1 MATIPVTTIKQT
13 AKAYTYCSHTGGK
26 VQVWLQSWLPRCAE
40 WNSQLWTPSSGGD
53 SSCPRP
59 KGHTSNTVTDI
70 KQATELPGILGHMI
84 TLTDFIHFNGCQI
97 QYTVVYKDGHHVIVQ
112 GIVPDG
118 IMHREIGIHC
128 NMDCI
133 LMATVLAHVGIRFY
147 IAMDIMQDTQIY
159 GITGYIIKNIG

>member
-1 MATIPVTTIKQT
+1 MVTIPVTTIKQT
-13 AKAYTYCSHTGGK
+13 VKAYTYCATIMAT
-26 VQVWLQSWLPRCAE
+26 QMCRE
-40 WNSQLWTPSSGGD
+40 SGIHNDGRRD

-97 QYTVVYKDGHHVIVQ
+97 QYTVVYKDGHHIIVQ